1 MKRAVVNVTTC
12 LLAFV
17 CGLFLASNWNGN
29 KTVKKEDPKVVDY
42 ASTLAPAAM
51 VETAPTAAAEVVFG
65 RERLRIVAEEIHLKS
80 ERLRYEVDVTYP
92 QILGSEDRHIRKLNQ
107 RLEQVATEQYQ
118 WLLSPSKENLQ
129 YYRKGPHPEA
139 FNSLD
144 LQYDVVLATDSVL
157 SIYFSAYSYGIGA
170 AHSVQ
175 YSFVINY
182 DLMSGKELKLAR
194 LFKRESEYLEFISRY
209 CTDKVS
215 KEILPGILFAKQL
228 APMDA
233 NFESWNLTRN
243 GIRFNFDACKLSGCA
258 AGEHT
263 VEIPYA
269 EMKSILS
276 TEVKLSKQLGV

>member
-1 MKRAVVNVTTC
+1 MKRTVVNVTTS

-17 CGLFLASNWNGN
+17 CGLSIASDS
-29 KTVKKEDPKVVDY
+29 KPVKNEEPKVIDC
-42 ASTLAPAAM
+42 ASTLAPAAI
-51 VETAPTAAAEVVFG
+51 VETAPTPEAEVVFG
-65 RERLRIVAEEIHLKS
+65 EDRLRVVAEEIHLKS

-92 QILGSEDRHIRKLNQ
+92 QILGSEDRQTRKLNQ
-107 RLEQVATEQYQ
+107 RLKQVAIEQYQ
-118 WLLSPSKENLQ
+118 WLLTPSKEDLQ
-129 YYRKGPHPEA
+129 YYRTGPHPEA

-144 LQYDVVLATDSVL
+144 LDYDVVLATDSVL
-157 SIYFSAYSYGIGA
+157 SIYFNGYSYGIGA

-182 DLMSGKELKLAR
+182 DLVSGKELKLAR
-194 LFKRESEYLEFISRY
+194 LFKRHSRYLEFISRY
-209 CTDKVS
+209 CNDKVS
-215 KEILPGILFAKQL
+215 VKIPAGALFAEAL
-228 APMDA
+228 APIDA
-233 NFESWNLTRN
+233 NFESWNLTRD

-276 TEVKLSKQLGV
+276 TEMKLLKQLGV